1 MKPRIIFFD
10 IDGTLVPL
18 KEGIRP
24 RTVEALQKL
33 RQNGIRLCIATG
45 RTPMEMP
52 KFDGV
57 TFDALLTYNGS
68 YCFTPERDIFK
79 NLIPK
84 EDIVTLRRNAAALGR
99 PLALATDS
107 RLVANGTEPDLEE
120 YFAIGG
126 VKLVVA
132 DDFDEVAQ
140 GEVYQVLMGGREEEY
155 PAILNDVTHAKIA
168 AWWDR
173 AVDIIPANGGKG
185 IAVEKVLEFYG
196 IDKADSMAFG
206 DGNNDIEMFG
216 AVGTGVAM
224 ANASDR
230 LKAVAADTC
239 RDVKEDGVYWYCL
252 EHELI

>member
-52 KFDGV
+52 KFEGV

-140 GEVYQVLMGGREEEY
+140 GEVFQVLMGGREEEY

-185 IAVEKVLEFYG
+185 VAVEKVLEFYG

-206 DGNNDIEMFG
+206 DGNNDREMLQ

-224 ANASDR
+224 ENGSPE
-230 LKAVAADTC
+230 LKAIADEIC
-239 RDVKEDGVYWYCL
+239 GPVYEDGIYHYCADKG
-252 EHELI
+252 LI

>member
-52 KFDGV
+52 KFEGV

-84 EDIVTLRRNAAALGR
+84 EDIVILRRNAAALGR

-126 VKLVVA
+126 GKLVVA

-140 GEVYQVLMGGREEEY
+140 GEVFQVLMGGREEEY

-185 IAVEKVLEFYG
+185 VAVEKVLEFYG

-206 DGNNDIEMFG
+206 DGNNDREMLQ

-224 ANASDR
+224 ENGSPE
-230 LKAVAADTC
+230 LKALADEIC
-239 RDVKEDGVYWYCL
+239 GPVYEDGIYHYCADKG
-252 EHELI
+252 LI

>member
-52 KFDGV
+52 KFEGV

-140 GEVYQVLMGGREEEY
+140 GEVFQVLMGGREEEY
-155 PAILNDVTHAKIA
+155 PRHPERCHPCQ
-168 AWWDR
+168 DR
-173 AVDIIPANGGKG
+173 RLVGPRSGHHPGQRRQGGRGGKG
-185 IAVEKVLEFYG
+185 AG
-196 IDKADSMAFG
+196 ILRHRQG
-206 DGNNDIEMFG
+206 RQH
-216 AVGTGVAM
+216 GVW
-224 ANASDR
+224 R
-230 LKAVAADTC
+230 RQQRH
-239 RDVKEDGVYWYCL
+239 RDVRGSRHRRCHGQCL
-252 EHELI
+252 